1 MHDREAGG
9 LGFKAGVWPLDSAR
23 ATLVFIHGAGG
34 SSELWVSQVEALKD
48 RANTIAVDL
57 PGHGRS
63 DGPGRTEVG
72 GYARAAAD
80 FIEAVEAPRPVP
92 VGLSM
97 GGAITQSLLLDYPG
111 RFPAGVLVSTG
122 ARLRVLPQIFETIEN
137 NFAGFI
143 EMMGKFSASPKTPPE
158 VLKPLLDDTA
168 QCEPEVILGDFR
180 ACDVFDVIE
189 RLEEIET
196 PVLVLSGQD
205 DMLTPPKYGD
215 FLEQKIKGS
224 KRVHVMDC
232 GHLMPVE
239 KPQELNKALVEF
251 LDEIFS

>member
-1 MHDREAGG
+1 MDDREGGG
-9 LGFKAGVWPLDSAR
+9 LGFIAGGWPLDSAK

-34 SSELWVSQVEALKD
+34 SSGLWVNQVEALKD
-48 RANTIAVDL
+48 RANTIAIDL

-63 DGPGRTEVG
+63 EGPGCTKVG
-72 GYARAAAD
+72 DYAKVAAD
-80 FIEAVEAPRPVP
+80 FIEAIEAPRPIP

-122 ARLRVLPQIFETIEN
+122 ARLRVLPQIFETIEK

-143 EMMGKFSASPKTPPE
+143 DMMGKFSASPKTPPE
-158 VLKPLLDDTA
+158 VLKAVLEDTA
-168 QCEPEVILGDFR
+168 KCEPEVILGDFR
-180 ACDVFDVIE
+180 ACDAFDVIE
-189 RLEEIET
+189 RLGEIET
-196 PVLVLSGQD
+196 PALIVSGQD

-224 KRVHVMDC
+224 KRVHLMDC
-232 GHLMPVE
+232 GHLGPVE
-239 KPQELNKALVEF
+239 KPEELNGALVEF